1 MYVCICRAVTERQIQ
16 DVVARGARSVRD
28 LRDALG
34 IVDECGR
41 CAVCALEC
49 LQGAQAQAG
58 CTATAHCATACPAS

>member
-1 MYVCICRAVTERQIQ
+1 MYVCICRAVTESQIEAAIAQ
-16 DVVARGARSVRD
+16 GAQSVRD

-49 LQGAQAQAG
+49 LNGARTG
-58 CTATAHCATACPAS
+58 GHCSAASTCPPACVNA